1 MTSKNSSSTFL
12 PQASSIIDNSS
23 CILGLRLA
31 RTSPPSLAS
40 LAVKAPPQSRD
51 LLRAKA
57 QAASALAL
65 INLAF
70 YHLTFT

>member
-31 RTSPPSLAS
+31 RPHPRSKKPRHKVVTSSEPRPKPP
-40 LAVKAPPQSRD
+40 K
-51 LLRAKA
+51 
-57 QAASALAL
+57 
-65 INLAF
+65 
-70 YHLTFT
+70 HLP